1 MGGSTHCGFIVTNR
15 SFHPEKH
22 ILTGVTTVAGENY
35 LQNLTFGY
43 DDFNN
48 LEARIDNLR
57 NLNESFT
64 YDNLN
69 RLTDIELN
77 GVQTGLMTYDDYGR
91 MTSKTMDGQL
101 VFQGASFD
109 GPEGKPHAIKS
120 AQTNEGVFPADVQKI
135 TYTSFDKVKHIAE
148 GDNRL
153 SYTYGYN
160 RQRIGMEETVG
171 GKQRNK
177 TYVGNCE
184 YVTETADGVTTE
196 KVLTYLSG
204 PTGVFAVVEKQG
216 EEESLHYILK
226 DHLGSWTTI
235 ADAEGNVEQELSFD
249 AWGNLR
255 DADTWTGTGTEA
267 PMFDRGYTGHEH
279 ITAFGLINMNG
290 RCYDPMMSSFLSVDE
305 YVQDPTSAQSFNR
318 YAYCAYNPLKY
329 TDPTGWYS
337 SYGNPNVAPSINPAG
352 HTTYYPDDPAEALW
366 GRSIHPCET
375 GNSRRFWCTT
385 SNFMEGNGSNYTVN
399 KQGYVTCQG
408 SNGQNYDMLYTEADW
423 NGERCNGLRVDDTSI
438 LSQLTMDRDDY
449 FQYDEH
455 GIQHSGHYASTT
467 DIDEAFKVFKFMS
480 ECTDVEWA
488 IAGFRSSGP
497 NEYVLGTTHNIDP
510 SNNSSIYELRGSVR
524 TFTSMPKYSSSRQ
537 IFNIHSHNEKDGTK
551 GASSG
556 DMDNIVNLYYAMGER
571 NIHQWYKNDGYWTIF
586 PKHYVYHTAS
596 HTLYHYT
603 PYRGQNSIMIR
614 QIISHKDLYRNLGF
628 SR

>member
-77 GVQTGLMTYDDYGR
+77 GVQTGMMTYDNYGR

-135 TYTSFDKVKHIAE
+135 DYTSFDKVKHIAE
-148 GDNRL
+148 GDNKL

-160 RQRIGMEETVG
+160 RQRIGMEETIG

-235 ADAEGNVEQELSFD
+235 TDAEGNVEQELSYD

-290 RCYDPMMSSFLSVDE
+290 RCYDPLMSSFLSVDE
-305 YVQDPTSAQSFNR
+305 YVQDPTSAQNFNR
-318 YAYCAYNPLKY
+318 YAYCLNNPLKY
-329 TDPTGWYS
+329 TDPSGWY
-337 SYGNPNVAPSINPAG
+337 YLGGG
-352 HTTYYPDDPAEALW
+352 H
-366 GRSIHPCET
+366 SC
-375 GNSRRFWCTT
+375 
-385 SNFMEGNGSNYTVN
+385 
-399 KQGYVTCQG
+399 
-408 SNGQNYDMLYTEADW
+408 
-423 NGERCNGLRVDDTSI
+423 TSI
-438 LSQLTMDRDDY
+438 QGPYENTWN
-449 FQYDEH
+449 
-455 GIQHSGHYASTT
+455 I
-467 DIDEAFKVFKFMS
+467 S
-480 ECTDVEWA
+480 ERRT
-488 IAGFRSSGP
+488 
-497 NEYVLGTTHNIDP
+497 IDP
-510 SNNSSIYELRGSVR
+510 SWSMAFLESWNYFWEGEEFKNGGSVGGENTNGEDVAGQPSNDNGAGNGDKPQTTGNGNPGGKRNIIYQWLLGYYYATATNNPIAQAVPFLTGQVRHFYGPDAIAFLGTVDAASGVGLSVETGRLLILRGDDAGTEKLLDMGAGVTLGISHAVGGEVV
-524 TFTSMPKYSSSRQ
+524 FLYSSSDEVIKDNFFGPRWEL
-537 IFNIHSHNEKDGTK
+537 NISPVKIVGVTGTFSYHDATK
-551 GASSG
+551 TDFTIGIGVSASF
-556 DMDNIVNLYYAMGER
+556 D
-571 NIHQWYKNDGYWTIF
+571 F
-586 PKHYVYHTAS
+586 
-596 HTLYHYT
+596 T
-603 PYRGQNSIMIR
+603 PF
-614 QIISHKDLYRNLGF
+614 NLGININRGVTANGWRDF
-628 SR
+628 SNQFKP